1 MAWAWPQTWVFH
13 SENCHA
19 GLKLCDK
26 VQNRKPGFK
35 PRVVYQN
42 DNAAACRE
50 HISQQAAWARHFSC
64 VADIL
69 TQPSTSSRLQLSAMI
84 APTPVPPPSPATTTS
99 QQNTSTM
106 VPSTSCSPFLT
117 SNLLFPIAYFL
128 RQDSY
133 TASWPNNI
141 LSPRMSHSMILLIN
155 RVVHIGQDKST
166 SRVSLQ
172 QVHNLLCA

>member
-1 MAWAWPQTWVFH
+1 MQVWSCVVKFRT
-13 SENCHA
+13 ENLGSSHELSTKMTMQLHA
-19 GLKLCDK
+19 EKT
-26 VQNRKPGFK
+26 
-35 PRVVYQN
+35 
-42 DNAAACRE
+42 
-50 HISQQAAWARHFSC
+50 SQQAARARHFSC
-64 VADIL
+64 VAGIL

-99 QQNTSTM
+99 QQNTATM

-117 SNLLFPIAYFL
+117 SNLLFPITYFL

-155 RVVHIGQDKST
+155 RVVHIGQDKSI
-166 SRVSLQ
+166 
-172 QVHNLLCA
+172 N

>member
-1 MAWAWPQTWVFH
+1 MYNSSTSMAWAWPQTWVFH

-19 GLKLCDK
+19 GLKLCNK

-50 HISQQAAWARHFSC
+50 HISQQAAWARHFPC
-64 VADIL
+64 VAGIL

-106 VPSTSCSPFLT
+106 VPSTSCSPL
-117 SNLLFPIAYFL
+117 
-128 RQDSY
+128 
-133 TASWPNNI
+133 PNFQP
-141 LSPRMSHSMILLIN
+141 SVSHSLFSKARQLHSFM
-155 RVVHIGQDKST
+155 
-166 SRVSLQ
+166 
-172 QVHNLLCA
+172 A